1 MSDQKP
7 IVGNAPSATGAET
20 PGTASSSPQATAS
33 TPTPTPPPRKMK
45 EGWVSKLETLILGR
59 EKKDEFIDDSVTPG
73 TSVDVV
79 HIPTVQGLVTFK
91 VRADTSCRAV
101 AALLAENA
109 KPGVKL
115 EVIPGPRGGLRLG
128 VNGKFDPKL
137 NLFVKK

>member
-7 IVGNAPSATGAET
+7 IAGSVPSGAQTSGT
-20 PGTASSSPQATAS
+20 PS
-33 TPTPTPPPRKMK
+33 TTPPASAPAATPPLRKMK

-59 EKKDEFIDDSVTPG
+59 ERKDEVIDDSVTPG

-79 HIPTVQGLVTFK
+79 HIPTIQGLVTFK
-91 VRADTSCRAV
+91 VRADTSCKAV
-101 AALLAENA
+101 AELLRANA
-109 KPGVKL
+109 VPGVKL

>member
-1 MSDQKP
+1 
-7 IVGNAPSATGAET
+7 
-20 PGTASSSPQATAS
+20 
-33 TPTPTPPPRKMK
+33 MK

-59 EKKDEFIDDSVTPG
+59 ERKDEVIDDSVTPG

-79 HIPTVQGLVTFK
+79 HIPTIQGLVTFK
-91 VRADTSCRAV
+91 VRADTSCKAV
-101 AALLAENA
+101 AERLRANA
-109 KPGVKL
+109 VPGVKL

>member
-7 IVGNAPSATGAET
+7 IAGTAPSGVATPST
-20 PGTASSSPQATAS
+20 NPQASAPS
-33 TPTPTPPPRKMK
+33 PSPAPAAPARKMK

-59 EKKDEFIDDSVTPG
+59 EKKDEVIDDSVTPG

-91 VRADTSCRAV
+91 VRADTTCRAV
-101 AALLAENA
+101 ADLLRANA
-109 KPGVKL
+109 VPGVKL